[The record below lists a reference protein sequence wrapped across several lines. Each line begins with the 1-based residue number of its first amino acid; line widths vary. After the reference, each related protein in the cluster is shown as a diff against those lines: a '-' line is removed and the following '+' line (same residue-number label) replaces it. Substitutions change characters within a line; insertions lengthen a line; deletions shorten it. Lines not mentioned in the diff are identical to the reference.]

1 MAPFSHSEGTYLG
14 GSSLGDK
21 LTCLSCLVV
30 GALEFRKRS
39 LLKNTNKKSC
49 KKKPTHKTCLYAL
62 LKSFIRC

>member
-49 KKKPTHKTCLYAL
+49 KKPTYKTCLCA